1 MEGKKLKSIDR
12 WTFFP
17 WFSPLFEPLLY
28 WLFLSQKTTETH
40 PYCSCHLLKGKMSP
54 AVALSPHNNALMC
67 PLGFQRM
74 PRKELRRLKAS
85 FTTFLFHVDV
95 MWHESR
101 TNTRSCLLYLSW
113 CLQLV
118 TVADKS
124 REKNAK
130 ERHTHV
136 LLWPSLL
143 LFQLFPKVFGRGQMI
158 FIVFENDKK
167 VAFNIASEASYV
179 YILSG

>member
-1 MEGKKLKSIDR
+1 MSISIPCLTPTRHAECSRFVLSEKITPQMSGREKAEELIDR

-130 ERHTHV
+130 ERHTRPFV
-136 LLWPSLL
+136 TIS
-143 LFQLFPKVFGRGQMI
+143 FTFPVI
-158 FIVFENDKK
+158 
-167 VAFNIASEASYV
+167 S
-179 YILSG
+179 